1 VDGLD
6 HRHTSNVFEATLMR
20 IIVPRMTF
28 KLKAIFAFLQPEAAV
43 CGAIAVILT
52 FLASVELSV
61 DEKKTR

>member
-1 VDGLD
+1 M
-6 HRHTSNVFEATLMR
+6 RMR

-28 KLKAIFAFLQPEAAV
+28 KLKAIFAFLQPEAVV
-43 CGAIAVILT
+43 CGSIAVILT